1 MKRQAVLIP
10 ADRAARNKFAGL
22 LRHYAAGLISND
34 ALEEGMTASDDPAL
48 HEIFANGVWF
58 LYDDLREYKRVG
70 RDRLE
75 ANQRAFVAR
84 TLLFLKTNQPY
95 RWPPTT
101 GLRFLPH
108 RIMAVATFG
117 WLGRVWLRRH
127 WRAGEASVWPF
138 FGAEEFAAAKQSPV
152 YLSGS

>member
-1 MKRQAVLIP
+1 MAVVIQV
-10 ADRAARNKFAGL
+10 DRAARDQIAGL

-34 ALEEGMTASDDPAL
+34 VLEDGLPASDDPAL

-75 ANQRAFVAR
+75 ADHRAFVAR
-84 TLLFLKTNQPY
+84 TLLFLKSDQPY

-101 GLRFLPH
+101 GFRFLPH
-108 RIMAVATFG
+108 RIMSIATLG
-117 WLGRVWLRRH
+117 WLGRVWLWRH

-138 FGAEEFAAAKQSPV
+138 FSAEEQAAAKQSPV

>member
-1 MKRQAVLIP
+1 MAVVIQ
-10 ADRAARNKFAGL
+10 ADRVARDKFAEL

-34 ALEEGMTASDDPAL
+34 VLEAGMPAADDPAL

-58 LYDDLREYKRVG
+58 LYDDLREYKKVG

-75 ANQRAFVAR
+75 ADHRAFVAR
-84 TLLFLKTNQPY
+84 TLLFLKTDLPY

-101 GLRFLPH
+101 GFRFLPH
-108 RIMAVATFG
+108 RIMAIATFG

-127 WRAGEASVWPF
+127 WRTGEASAWPF
-138 FGAEEFAAAKQSPV
+138 FNAEELAVARQSPV
-152 YLSGS
+152 CLSGS